1 MGEIDG
7 AFRAWGIP
15 KGGTGGVSNAIGAA
29 ARALGA
35 EIRLESPVERINVK
49 GGRAVGVAL
58 AGSGEELHADVVLSS
73 LDARRT
79 FLSLLEPGSLD
90 AEFEAEVLGAEQPVL
105 VEFWAQWCGPCH
117 MLSPVLDE
125 IDRERDDLTVL
136 KINADENTATAR
148 DYQVMSLPTMLLFRD
163 GVPIR
168 QIVGARPKSRLLA
181 ELDDALSA

>member
-1 MGEIDG
+1 MQLTD
-7 AFRAWGIP
+7 ATFASQVST
-15 KGGTGGVSNAIGAA
+15 GT
-29 ARALGA
+29 
-35 EIRLESPVERINVK
+35 
-49 GGRAVGVAL
+49 
-58 AGSGEELHADVVLSS
+58 
-73 LDARRT
+73 
-79 FLSLLEPGSLD
+79 
-90 AEFEAEVLGAEQPVL
+90 VL

-163 GVPIR
+163 GAPIH

-181 ELDDALSA
+181 ELDAALSA

>member
-1 MGEIDG
+1 MQLTDATFAEST
-7 AFRAWGIP
+7 
-15 KGGTGGVSNAIGAA
+15 KTGT
-29 ARALGA
+29 
-35 EIRLESPVERINVK
+35 
-49 GGRAVGVAL
+49 
-58 AGSGEELHADVVLSS
+58 
-73 LDARRT
+73 
-79 FLSLLEPGSLD
+79 
-90 AEFEAEVLGAEQPVL
+90 VL

-136 KINADENTATAR
+136 KINADENTASAR

>member
-1 MGEIDG
+1 MQLTDATFAEST
-7 AFRAWGIP
+7 
-15 KGGTGGVSNAIGAA
+15 KTGT
-29 ARALGA
+29 
-35 EIRLESPVERINVK
+35 
-49 GGRAVGVAL
+49 
-58 AGSGEELHADVVLSS
+58 
-73 LDARRT
+73 
-79 FLSLLEPGSLD
+79 
-90 AEFEAEVLGAEQPVL
+90 VL

-148 DYQVMSLPTMLLFRD
+148 DYQVMSLPTRLLFRD

>member
-1 MGEIDG
+1 MQLTDATFAEST
-7 AFRAWGIP
+7 RT
-15 KGGTGGVSNAIGAA
+15 GT
-29 ARALGA
+29 
-35 EIRLESPVERINVK
+35 
-49 GGRAVGVAL
+49 
-58 AGSGEELHADVVLSS
+58 
-73 LDARRT
+73 
-79 FLSLLEPGSLD
+79 
-90 AEFEAEVLGAEQPVL
+90 VL

-125 IDRERDDLTVL
+125 IGRERADLTVL

>member
-1 MGEIDG
+1 MQQLTD
-7 AFRAWGIP
+7 ATFPDQTRT
-15 KGGTGGVSNAIGAA
+15 GT
-29 ARALGA
+29 
-35 EIRLESPVERINVK
+35 
-49 GGRAVGVAL
+49 
-58 AGSGEELHADVVLSS
+58 
-73 LDARRT
+73 
-79 FLSLLEPGSLD
+79 
-90 AEFEAEVLGAEQPVL
+90 VL

-117 MLSPVLDE
+117 MLTPVLEE
-125 IDRERDDLTVL
+125 IDRERDDLTVV

>member
-1 MGEIDG
+1 MQLTD
-7 AFRAWGIP
+7 ATFADKTRT
-15 KGGTGGVSNAIGAA
+15 GT
-29 ARALGA
+29 
-35 EIRLESPVERINVK
+35 
-49 GGRAVGVAL
+49 
-58 AGSGEELHADVVLSS
+58 
-73 LDARRT
+73 
-79 FLSLLEPGSLD
+79 
-90 AEFEAEVLGAEQPVL
+90 VL

>member
-1 MGEIDG
+1 MQLTDATFAEST
-7 AFRAWGIP
+7 
-15 KGGTGGVSNAIGAA
+15 KTGT
-29 ARALGA
+29 
-35 EIRLESPVERINVK
+35 
-49 GGRAVGVAL
+49 
-58 AGSGEELHADVVLSS
+58 
-73 LDARRT
+73 
-79 FLSLLEPGSLD
+79 
-90 AEFEAEVLGAEQPVL
+90 VL

-181 ELDDALSA
+181 ELDDALTA

>member
-1 MGEIDG
+1 MQLTDATFAEST
-7 AFRAWGIP
+7 RT
-15 KGGTGGVSNAIGAA
+15 GT
-29 ARALGA
+29 
-35 EIRLESPVERINVK
+35 
-49 GGRAVGVAL
+49 
-58 AGSGEELHADVVLSS
+58 
-73 LDARRT
+73 
-79 FLSLLEPGSLD
+79 
-90 AEFEAEVLGAEQPVL
+90 VL

-163 GVPIR
+163 GVPIH

-181 ELDDALSA
+181 ELDSALGA

>member
-1 MGEIDG
+1 MQLTDATFAEKT
-7 AFRAWGIP
+7 RT
-15 KGGTGGVSNAIGAA
+15 GT
-29 ARALGA
+29 
-35 EIRLESPVERINVK
+35 
-49 GGRAVGVAL
+49 
-58 AGSGEELHADVVLSS
+58 
-73 LDARRT
+73 
-79 FLSLLEPGSLD
+79 
-90 AEFEAEVLGAEQPVL
+90 VL

-148 DYQVMSLPTMLLFRD
+148 DYQIMSLPTMLLFRD
-163 GVPIR
+163 GVPVR

>member
-1 MGEIDG
+1 VQLTD
-7 AFRAWGIP
+7 ATFADKTRT
-15 KGGTGGVSNAIGAA
+15 GT
-29 ARALGA
+29 
-35 EIRLESPVERINVK
+35 
-49 GGRAVGVAL
+49 
-58 AGSGEELHADVVLSS
+58 
-73 LDARRT
+73 
-79 FLSLLEPGSLD
+79 
-90 AEFEAEVLGAEQPVL
+90 VL

-168 QIVGARPKSRLLA
+168 QIVGARPKGRLLA

>member
-1 MGEIDG
+1 MQLTDATFAEKT
-7 AFRAWGIP
+7 RT
-15 KGGTGGVSNAIGAA
+15 GT
-29 ARALGA
+29 
-35 EIRLESPVERINVK
+35 
-49 GGRAVGVAL
+49 
-58 AGSGEELHADVVLSS
+58 
-73 LDARRT
+73 
-79 FLSLLEPGSLD
+79 
-90 AEFEAEVLGAEQPVL
+90 VL

-181 ELDDALSA
+181 EIDGALIG

>member
-1 MGEIDG
+1 VQLTDATFTDET
-7 AFRAWGIP
+7 RT
-15 KGGTGGVSNAIGAA
+15 GT
-29 ARALGA
+29 
-35 EIRLESPVERINVK
+35 
-49 GGRAVGVAL
+49 
-58 AGSGEELHADVVLSS
+58 
-73 LDARRT
+73 
-79 FLSLLEPGSLD
+79 
-90 AEFEAEVLGAEQPVL
+90 VL

-125 IDRERDDLTVL
+125 IDRERDDLRVL

-148 DYQVMSLPTMLLFRD
+148 DYQIMSLPTMLLFRD

>member
-1 MGEIDG
+1 MQLTD
-7 AFRAWGIP
+7 ATFASQVST
-15 KGGTGGVSNAIGAA
+15 GT
-29 ARALGA
+29 
-35 EIRLESPVERINVK
+35 
-49 GGRAVGVAL
+49 
-58 AGSGEELHADVVLSS
+58 
-73 LDARRT
+73 
-79 FLSLLEPGSLD
+79 
-90 AEFEAEVLGAEQPVL
+90 VL

-163 GVPIR
+163 GVPIH

-181 ELDDALSA
+181 ELDAALSA

>member
-1 MGEIDG
+1 VQLTDATFAEST
-7 AFRAWGIP
+7 
-15 KGGTGGVSNAIGAA
+15 KTGT
-29 ARALGA
+29 
-35 EIRLESPVERINVK
+35 
-49 GGRAVGVAL
+49 
-58 AGSGEELHADVVLSS
+58 
-73 LDARRT
+73 
-79 FLSLLEPGSLD
+79 
-90 AEFEAEVLGAEQPVL
+90 VL

-168 QIVGARPKSRLLA
+168 QMVGARPKSRLLA

>member
-1 MGEIDG
+1 VQLTDATFAEKT
-7 AFRAWGIP
+7 RT
-15 KGGTGGVSNAIGAA
+15 GT
-29 ARALGA
+29 
-35 EIRLESPVERINVK
+35 
-49 GGRAVGVAL
+49 
-58 AGSGEELHADVVLSS
+58 
-73 LDARRT
+73 
-79 FLSLLEPGSLD
+79 
-90 AEFEAEVLGAEQPVL
+90 VL

>member
-1 MGEIDG
+1 MQLTD
-7 AFRAWGIP
+7 ATFASQVST
-15 KGGTGGVSNAIGAA
+15 GT
-29 ARALGA
+29 
-35 EIRLESPVERINVK
+35 
-49 GGRAVGVAL
+49 
-58 AGSGEELHADVVLSS
+58 
-73 LDARRT
+73 
-79 FLSLLEPGSLD
+79 
-90 AEFEAEVLGAEQPVL
+90 VL

-163 GVPIR
+163 GVPIH

-181 ELDDALSA
+181 ELDGALSA

>member
-1 MGEIDG
+1 MQLTDATFAEST
-7 AFRAWGIP
+7 RT
-15 KGGTGGVSNAIGAA
+15 GT
-29 ARALGA
+29 
-35 EIRLESPVERINVK
+35 
-49 GGRAVGVAL
+49 
-58 AGSGEELHADVVLSS
+58 
-73 LDARRT
+73 
-79 FLSLLEPGSLD
+79 
-90 AEFEAEVLGAEQPVL
+90 VL